1 MNPEMK
7 SIAERLKRHNLS
19 EVARRAG
26 MSYNN
31 LSRIVN
37 GHKRDIYVSTANT
50 LCRVMDE
57 LEAEK

>member
-1 MNPEMK
+1 MNIEMNE
-7 SIAERLKRHNLS
+7 IAQRLRRHNLS
-19 EVARRAG
+19 EVARKSG

-37 GHKRDIYVSTANT
+37 GHKQDIYVSTAIT

-57 LEAEK
+57 LEGVK